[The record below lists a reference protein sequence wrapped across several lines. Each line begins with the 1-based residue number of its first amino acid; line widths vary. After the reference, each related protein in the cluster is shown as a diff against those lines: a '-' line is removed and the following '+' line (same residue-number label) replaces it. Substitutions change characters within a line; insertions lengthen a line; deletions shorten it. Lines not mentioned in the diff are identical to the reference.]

1 MPSLLDVAPSRPPR
15 VWTIGCAHDA
25 IAMAVAYHHAW
36 GDSATADINVYL
48 SGRPGPVDPV
58 HFALADVRCLPTDR
72 RRQAFQ
78 RRDRRYVPRRLL
90 MERVI
95 LATPARPVDLVTIR
109 TIERSRPAPAPGAS
123 VGQAGSVGPAMDR
136 VRRGGH
142 LLFAEP
148 PPSGVVPEDD
158 FRPLDGAGRLF
169 ERMSDPPRWP
179 APADGRATGEPAPVL
194 AGMAGSGPAGATGDP
209 GGPGGDISA
218 ITLADR
224 AERARLVESH
234 YNLARSLARRF
245 AHHGELAD
253 DLEQVAL
260 LALVKAAGRYSPDHG
275 SSFATFATAS
285 ILGELKRHF
294 RDRTWMLRVPRSL
307 QETYLSIKTAREELG
322 QTLGASPTVP
332 QIATHLGISD
342 ESVLA
347 AMEAGDSYWPA
358 SLDTPR
364 RGEDEPGVD
373 VPVID
378 GGFDSSLERRQL
390 RESLPK
396 LEERERLIIK
406 RLYFDGWT
414 QRRVA
419 EEIGVSQMQVSRL
432 MARILAKLRDS
443 FGEA

>member
-1 MPSLLDVAPSRPPR
+1 MTLTTSFLKEWDLLQQQLMPPLLDVAPSRPPR
-15 VWTIGCAHDA
+15 VWTVGCAEDA
-25 IAMAVAYHHAW
+25 IAVAVAYHHAR
-36 GDSATADINVYL
+36 GDAASADISVYL
-48 SGRPGPVDPV
+48 SDQPGRSEPV
-58 HFALADVRCLPTDR
+58 HFALSEIRCLPGER
-72 RRQAFQ
+72 RGQAFLRQ
-78 RRDRRYVPRRLL
+78 DRRYVPSPRLL
-90 MERVI
+90 RRVI
-95 LATPARPVDLVTIR
+95 LATPAQPVDLVTIR
-109 TIERSRPAPAPGAS
+109 TILPTRTAGGRAVASGRSPVGSPG
-123 VGQAGSVGPAMDR
+123 VGGCDRAAAVDPAMR
-136 VRRGGH
+136 RLRRGGH

-148 PPSGVVPEDD
+148 PAPGLVPAAE
-158 FRPLDGAGRLF
+158 FRAVDRSGRLF
-169 ERMSDPPRWP
+169 ERTSDPVP
-179 APADGRATGEPAPVL
+179 AAEDSSAVPAL
-194 AGMAGSGPAGATGDP
+194 
-209 GGPGGDISA
+209 
-218 ITLADR
+218 TLADR
-224 AERARLVESH
+224 AEQDRLVRSH
-234 YNLARSLARRF
+234 CNLARSLARRF

-260 LALVKAAGRYSPDHG
+260 LALVKAAGRYSGDHG